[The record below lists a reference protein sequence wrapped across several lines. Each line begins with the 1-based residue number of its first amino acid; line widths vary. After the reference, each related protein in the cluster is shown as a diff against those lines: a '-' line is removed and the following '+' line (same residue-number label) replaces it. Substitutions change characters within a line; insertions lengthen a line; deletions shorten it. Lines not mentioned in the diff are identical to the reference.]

1 MKMQEIKA
9 NSSDQNAINLKIE
22 FTVQQKSLM
31 KNFRHLL

>member
-1 MKMQEIKA
+1 MQEIKA

-31 KNFRHLL
+31 KNLRHLL